1 MLYNLDEKI
10 NILNTLC
17 NKLFLLKQLEID
29 LQNVGDSYTNG
40 SSKKI
45 LYFSDGTLEVENDN
59 QDIPDSTSECKS
71 LPVNLQKANWFPWMW
86 YQTVA
91 AGSKALEL
99 CDYVGESLASF
110 FGITTPKYQ
119 FEINEYMRL
128 QKGFIVHNMPSHRMC
143 KSNFD

>member
-1 MLYNLDEKI
+1 
-10 NILNTLC
+10 
-17 NKLFLLKQLEID
+17 
-29 LQNVGDSYTNG
+29 
-40 SSKKI
+40 
-45 LYFSDGTLEVENDN
+45 
-59 QDIPDSTSECKS
+59 
-71 LPVNLQKANWFPWMW
+71 MW

-128 QKGFIVHNMPSHRMC
+128 QKVIL
-143 KSNFD
+143 